1 MYFRG
6 LELEL
11 ELELATL
18 RASKTAH
25 LGAHEVSKSLHTYDM
40 NCSVIVSSPVDGTP
54 IRSPQDVHTSL
65 LPHFV
70 GKEVIEI
77 GTRNGDGMSCFCKY
91 AKKATAVELATHY
104 CGKLRERSDALKQ
117 AGGNGFEVLCSD
129 YRKAPNLDADIFTWW
144 QEPPHLR
151 NHAALESLLGFV
163 LAKKVRSTAIAAM
176 VFDPKFHMDAADYK
190 IYRKYAVGEGAW
202 ADTVPVDEFDLC
214 HKLVRKHALCGRAR
228 GTFYTLGVPLLALV
242 NHSFTHK
249 GRQLGG
255 RRLENPAWPA
265 R

>member
-1 MYFRG
+1 
-6 LELEL
+6 
-11 ELELATL
+11 
-18 RASKTAH
+18 
-25 LGAHEVSKSLHTYDM
+25 M

-176 VFDPKFHMDAADYK
+176 VFDPKFHMDAADYQ
-190 IYRKYAVGEGAW
+190 IYRKYAV
-202 ADTVPVDEFDLC
+202 
-214 HKLVRKHALCGRAR
+214 
-228 GTFYTLGVPLLALV
+228 
-242 NHSFTHK
+242 
-249 GRQLGG
+249 
-255 RRLENPAWPA
+255 
-265 R
+265 